1 MIKFQEMF
9 EKAKKVT
16 DKEHEKIFNGLLKK
30 YKARGIDDLSDKDK
44 KKFFNELDKMID
56 ADKETD

>member
-1 MIKFQEMF
+1 MF
-9 EKAKKVT
+9 EKVKKVT
-16 DKEHEKIFNGLLKK
+16 DKEYEKIFNDLLKK
-30 YKARGIDDLSDKDK
+30 YKAKGIDALSDKDK